1 MCRSA
6 FCLSLFPQQVQSS
19 SSGKS
24 PISFSCLCAKDL
36 LCLRIFFFLFVKG
49 KEPFINNHT
58 VFSRK
63 RVNTELA
70 SCAPTNLT
78 VVI

>member
-1 MCRSA
+1 MP
-6 FCLSLFPQQVQSS
+6 LFPQHVQFS

-24 PISFSCLCAKDL
+24 SVSFSCLCAKDL
-36 LCLRIFFFLFVKG
+36 LCLRIFFFLCVKG
-49 KEPFINNHT
+49 KEPLINNHT
-58 VFSRK
+58 VFSRE
-63 RVNTELA
+63 RVKAELA